1 MFRCKIM
8 NKCEQRSIL
17 WNGLHNNYIADYMLR
32 VERKQ
37 IISMSQTIDSK
48 TADVTIKRGEQQP
61 VELAPA
67 SQSFHV
73 KTIKDDKGR
82 DSAGKGVTSRLAYCC
97 SSLWFIFSL
106 LHLRV
111 IFDFFVHIAASNPI
125 ALPKRAGIVS
135 LGVPFLFIIIL
146 LVSLPM
152 GAAGQEETDEE
163 EAEDEEDE
171 EEAEDE
177 EDEEEAE
184 DEEDEEEAEE
194 APAVEEEPA
203 VDPFRIPA
211 DDQPNAIDDP
221 NLRVEEIAA
230 GLLRPTAMA
239 FLGDSSDD
247 ILVTFKDNGTVR
259 RISGGE
265 LQPEP
270 LLDVAVANNNGTNE
284 RGMLGMAVAEHNET
298 TTYVFVY
305 YTESGGGQDGDDSAG
320 VVPAGNRLY
329 RYELVENGDSAE
341 LINPKLLLDLP
352 ARPGPRYNGG
362 PLLVSQNE
370 NGTIVYFMIGDED
383 HRESQSE
390 NYEDG
395 PPPDGTGGILAIDVE
410 GNPLPNPVL
419 VEQVNGEEE
428 NGEDEDI
435 GMLPYYYSYGLRNGF
450 GMDFDPVTG
459 YLWDTENGPDY
470 GDEINLVLPGFNS
483 GWATIQGLASAS
495 ENEGADP
502 EEDLVDFVGTGVY
515 RDPEFV
521 WQNPVG
527 VTAIKFLNSTALGE
541 QYANDMFVGDINNG
555 RLYHFDLNQDRTGL
569 LLEAPLDDKVADTV
583 DELASV
589 IFGTGFRSISDIEV
603 GPDGYL
609 YLLLYG
615 PGRIVKIAPE
625 EVEEDEDDDD

>member
-1 MFRCKIM
+1 
-8 NKCEQRSIL
+8 
-17 WNGLHNNYIADYMLR
+17 MLR

-73 KTIKDDKGR
+73 KTIKDDKGL
-82 DSAGKGVTSRLAYCC
+82 DSAGKGLTSRLAYCC

-106 LHLRV
+106 LHARV

-135 LGVPFLFIIIL
+135 LGVLFLFIIIL

-152 GAAGQEETDEE
+152 GAAGQEETDDE
-163 EAEDEEDE
+163 EA
-171 EEAEDE
+171 
-177 EDEEEAE
+177 
-184 DEEDEEEAEE
+184 EDEEEAEE

-259 RISGGE
+259 RIIGGE

-298 TTYVFVY
+298 TTYVFLY

-370 NGTIVYFMIGDED
+370 NGTIVYLMIGDQD

-428 NGEDEDI
+428 NGEEEN

-450 GMDFDPVTG
+450 GLAFDPVTG
-459 YLWDTENGPDY
+459 YLWDTENGPDWF
-470 GDEINLVLPGFNS
+470 DEINLVLPGFNS
-483 GWATIQGLASAS
+483 GWADIQGPALAP

-502 EEDLVDFVGTGVY
+502 GEDLVDFGGTGVY
-515 RDPEFV
+515 REPEFA
-521 WQNPVG
+521 WQNTVG
-527 VTAIKFLNSTALGE
+527 VTAIHFLNSTALGE

-569 LLEAPLDDKVADTV
+569 LLEGVLEDRLANTVQELD
-583 DELASV
+583 SV
-589 IFGTGFRSISDIEV
+589 IFGTGFRSISDIET

-609 YLLLYG
+609 YFLLYG
-615 PGRIVKIAPE
+615 PGKIFRIAPASAE
-625 EVEEDEDDDD
+625 G

>member
-17 WNGLHNNYIADYMLR
+17 WNGLHNSYIADHMLR

-73 KTIKDDKGR
+73 KTIKDDKGL

-146 LVSLPM
+146 LVSLPIA
-152 GAAGQEETDEE
+152 AAGQEETDEE
-163 EAEDEEDE
+163 EAEDEEEEAEDEE

-177 EDEEEAE
+177 E
-184 DEEDEEEAEE
+184 EEAEE
-194 APAVEEEPA
+194 PEVVPRAAR
-203 VDPFRIPA
+203 RIPA
-211 DDQPNAIDDP
+211 DDEPPAVNDP
-221 NLRVEEIAA
+221 NLIAEEIVD
-230 GLLRPTAMA
+230 GLIYPTAMA
-239 FLGDSSDD
+239 FLGNSSDD
-247 ILVTFKDNGTVR
+247 IIVTEKDNGTVR
-259 RISGGE
+259 RVIDGE
-265 LQPEP
+265 LQEEP
-270 LLDVAVANNNGTNE
+270 LIEVPVANNNNTNE
-284 RGMLGMAVAEHNET
+284 RGLLGMALAKQNET
-298 TTYVFVY
+298 TTYVFLY
-305 YTESGGGQDGDDSAG
+305 FTESGDGQTGSDAQG

-329 RYELVENGDSAE
+329 RYELVEDPDSGSAK

-352 ARPGPRYNGG
+352 ATPGPRYNGG
-362 PLLVSQNE
+362 PLLVSQNQ
-370 NGTIVYFMIGDED
+370 GDITIYLMIGDLD
-383 HRESQSE
+383 HHRTQAL
-390 NYEDG
+390 NYDDG
-395 PPPDGTGGILAIDVE
+395 PPPDGTGGILAIDAE

-419 VEQVNGEEE
+419 VGQANGEEEEEE
-428 NGEDEDI
+428 NGEEEEDI

-450 GMDFDPVTG
+450 GMTFDPVTG
-459 YLWDTENGPDY
+459 YIWDTENGPDH
-470 GDEINLVLPGFNS
+470 GDEINLVLPGFNG
-483 GWATIQGLASAS
+483 GWARIQGLASAS

-502 EEDLVDFVGTGVY
+502 EEDLVDFGGTGVY

-521 WQNPVG
+521 WQDPVG

-541 QYANDMFVGDINNG
+541 EYAKDMFVADINNG

-569 LLEAPLDDKVADTV
+569 LLEGPLEDKVADNV
-583 DELASV
+583 DDLDSV
-589 IFGTGFRSISDIEV
+589 IFGTGFRAITDIEV

-609 YLLLYG
+609 YILTHG
-615 PGRIVKIAPE
+615 TSGKIFRIAPAE
-625 EVEEDEDDDD
+625 